1 LNQKLA
7 ARDKGIGKAMKVERV
22 YSLNRT
28 WAKHPS
34 SIVLY
39 FVKPAK
45 QTDPKKQRPI
55 SLPYIYPHAER

>member
-1 LNQKLA
+1 
-7 ARDKGIGKAMKVERV
+7 MKVERV
-22 YSLNRT
+22 YSLNGT
-28 WAKHPS
+28 WAKHPA